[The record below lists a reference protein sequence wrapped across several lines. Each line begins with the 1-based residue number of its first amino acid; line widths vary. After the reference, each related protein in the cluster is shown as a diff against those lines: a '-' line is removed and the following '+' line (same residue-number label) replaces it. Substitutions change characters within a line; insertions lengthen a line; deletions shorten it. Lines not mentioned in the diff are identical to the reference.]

1 MDHDVEPSAG
11 RVLEPCRINQLRD
24 RPLTPGPSPALGR
37 GEPMSI
43 EFLERH
49 RVSSLYFAILSKGEP
64 RMFSLQT
71 ADER

>member
-1 MDHDVEPSAG
+1 M
-11 RVLEPCRINQLRD
+11 NQLRG

-49 RVSSLYFAILSKGEP
+49 RVSSLYFAILSRWRHVQPAAMFDQMLWNGE
-64 RMFSLQT
+64 
-71 ADER
+71 